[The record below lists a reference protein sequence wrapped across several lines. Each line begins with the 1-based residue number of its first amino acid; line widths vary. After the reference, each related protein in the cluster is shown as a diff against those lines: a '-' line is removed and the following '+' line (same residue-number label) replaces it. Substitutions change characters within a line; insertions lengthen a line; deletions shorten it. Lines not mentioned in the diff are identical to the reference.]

1 MRGPKA
7 YREFSLVLAALSLTA
22 CMAPVGTSGIVSVP
36 PDAAQSCAQHCQTIG
51 MRLTA
56 VAIMANNVGCV
67 CQSPAPAGSPAGSS
81 SRADPG
87 STDRRLFGLNV
98 GATESATTTAGMVAI
113 LMEQERQREEVPPL
127 PPPRY

>member
-1 MRGPKA
+1 MGGPKA
-7 YREFSLVLAALSLTA
+7 YRELSFVLATLSLTA
-22 CMAPVGTSGIVSVP
+22 CMAPVGTSGVISVP

-81 SRADPG
+81 SRTAPG
-87 STDRRLFGLNV
+87 STDPRSFGV
-98 GATESATTTAGMVAI
+98 KEEATEGATTTAGMVAI
-113 LMEQERQREEVPPL
+113 LMEQEREEVPP
-127 PPPRY
+127 PPIRY

>member
-1 MRGPKA
+1 MSGPKA

-22 CMAPVGTSGIVSVP
+22 CMAPVGTSGVVSVP

-67 CQSPAPAGSPAGSS
+67 CQSPAPAGSAAGSS
-81 SRADPG
+81 SRAAPG
-87 STDRRLFGLNV
+87 STDRRSFGVNE
-98 GATESATTTAGMVAI
+98 GATESATTTAGMAAI
-113 LMEQERQREEVPPL
+113 LMEQEQQRQQVPPF
-127 PPPRY
+127 PRSY

>member
-1 MRGPKA
+1 M
-7 YREFSLVLAALSLTA
+7 LAALSLTA
-22 CMAPVGTSGIVSVP
+22 CMAPVGTSGVISVP
-36 PDAAQSCAQHCQTIG
+36 PDAAQTCARHCQTIG

-67 CQSPAPAGSPAGSS
+67 CQNPGPAGSAESSS
-81 SRADPG
+81 SRAAPG
-87 STDRRLFGLNV
+87 SAERRSLGVNE

>member
-1 MRGPKA
+1 MRAPKA
-7 YREFSLVLAALSLTA
+7 YRELWLALAALSLTA
-22 CMAPVGTSGIVSVP
+22 CMAPVGTSGVVSVP

-67 CQSPAPAGSPAGSS
+67 CQSPAPAGSAAGSS

-87 STDRRLFGLNV
+87 SADRRSYGV
-98 GATESATTTAGMVAI
+98 HESATTTA
-113 LMEQERQREEVPPL
+113 
-127 PPPRY
+127 

>member
-7 YREFSLVLAALSLTA
+7 YRQFSLVLAALSLTA
-22 CMAPVGTSGIVSVP
+22 CMAPVGTSGVISVP
-36 PDAAQSCAQHCQTIG
+36 PDAAQTCAQHCQTIG

-81 SRADPG
+81 SRTAPG
-87 STDRRLFGLNV
+87 STDPRSFCV
-98 GATESATTTAGMVAI
+98 KEGATEGATTTAGMVAI
-113 LMEQERQREEVPPL
+113 LMEQEREEVPP
-127 PPPRY
+127 PPIRY

>member
-22 CMAPVGTSGIVSVP
+22 CMAPVGTSGGVSVP
-36 PDAAQSCAQHCQTIG
+36 PDAAQTCARHCQTIG

-67 CQSPAPAGSPAGSS
+67 CQSPEPAGSAAGSS
-81 SRADPG
+81 SRAAPG
-87 STDRRLFGLNV
+87 SADRRSAGVNE
-98 GATESATTTAGMVAI
+98 GAMESATTTAGMATI
-113 LMEQERQREEVPPL
+113 LMERQRQQVPP
-127 PPPRY
+127 PPSY

>member
-7 YREFSLVLAALSLTA
+7 YRFSLVLTALSLTA
-22 CMAPVGTSGIVSVP
+22 CMAPVGTSGMVSVP

-81 SRADPG
+81 SPADPG
-87 STDRRLFGLNV
+87 STHRRLFGPHG
-98 GATESATTTAGMVAI
+98 GATERPTTAPGLVGVVVGA
-113 LMEQERQREEVPPL
+113 E
-127 PPPRY
+127 

>member
-7 YREFSLVLAALSLTA
+7 YRELWLVLAALSLTA
-22 CMAPVGTSGIVSVP
+22 CMAPVGTSGVVYVP

-67 CQSPAPAGSPAGSS
+67 CQSPTPAGSAAGSS
-81 SRADPG
+81 SRAAPG
-87 STDRRLFGLNV
+87 STDRKAFGVNE
-98 GATESATTTAGMVAI
+98 GATESATTTAGMVSI
-113 LMEQERQREEVPPL
+113 LMEEEKEREQVPP
-127 PPPRY
+127 PPIRY